1 MSKHSI
7 LSRRLANVLGL
18 GALFAALATVAT
30 AQVAV
35 TGITYKPVVDSPDTT
50 ITNYAPGVDF
60 TFSNSVSVIDTVSTS
75 VGDYSFGPAK
85 AATKVY
91 LRRPDS
97 LANYATTVALQAN
110 GANSTFSSTLSSV
123 NTLLQSNNAYAGLI
137 NPFYNGTGSNVER
150 IDVYFG
156 GSYVVQAGD
165 AMVFFDLTL
174 QAGDTFRIAAFTD
187 WAASAPTAYANTGL
201 LVQSTNFGPTLQTP
215 DGLTNQNYYGA
226 TYNTS
231 DNLSGSAYSVGS
243 IGARSLTGVLIRFS
257 DLGLNPGDI
266 IKGISLM
273 AGDVNPA
280 TASDLVNYTNTSVYS
295 STTSSA
301 WGSVDFA
308 NFNTVIASPVPEPST
323 YGMLLTA
330 GSLGFFAWRRRRSFR
345 TASKA

>member
-50 ITNYAPGVDF
+50 ITNFTPGTDF
-60 TFSNSVSVIDTVSTS
+60 TFSNSVSMIDTVSTS
-75 VGDYSFGPAK
+75 AGDYSFGPAK

-110 GANSTFSSTLSSV
+110 GANSTFSSTLTSV

-165 AMVFFDLTL
+165 AMVFFDLNL
-174 QAGDTFRIAAFTD
+174 QAGDTFRIAAFTG
-187 WAASAPTAYANTGL
+187 WADSAPTAYANTGL

-215 DGLTNQNYYGA
+215 DGLTNQAYYGA

-231 DNLSGSAYSVGS
+231 DALTTAYSVGS
-243 IGARSLTGVLIRFS
+243 IGNRSLTGVLVRFS

-280 TASDLVNYTNTSVYS
+280 TAGDLVNYTNTSVYS
-295 STTSSA
+295 SSTSSA

-330 GSLGFFAWRRRRSFR
+330 GSLGFFAWRRRRSAR
-345 TASKA
+345 VAAKA